1 MPRLS
6 CWLVR
11 CALLHLIVGFSL
23 GAWILV
29 AKARAHYEVVGA
41 WRGVHAEILLM
52 GWLIQLAMGV
62 SYWILPRDDQSQRQ
76 RAWQVWGALG
86 TLNLGVGLS
95 VFGMGAQQEM
105 ALWVGRLLEL
115 GSVLLYATAVFPRL
129 RRASRLG

>member
-1 MPRLS
+1 MPRPS

-11 CALLHLIVGFSL
+11 CALIHLMLGFSL
-23 GAWILV
+23 GAWMLS
-29 AKARAHYEVVGA
+29 AKALAFYAIVGA
-41 WRGVHAEILLM
+41 WRTIHAEILLI

-62 SYWILPRDDQSQRQ
+62 SYWILPRDDENQRQ

-95 VFGMGAQQEM
+95 ILGMIAQQEM
-105 ALWVGRLLEL
+105 ALWAGRMLEL